1 LAEAQARANYYS
13 GVDKESHALG
23 AVCETG
29 DEADKEID
37 AYDQEWQQPFEHALN
52 IGTPITRAFASDLT
66 FPTTEKASVT
76 VAPRKNSV
84 LRKLQIEWN
93 DLVPIA
99 RARRLRARNHIPLR
113 EVALFPNGS
122 REKVSHRRALV
133 EWLRR
138 ELGQTNGTK
147 APPE

>member
-1 LAEAQARANYYS
+1 M
-13 GVDKESHALG
+13 
-23 AVCETG
+23 
-29 DEADKEID
+29 
-37 AYDQEWQQPFEHALN
+37 
-52 IGTPITRAFASDLT
+52 AS
-66 FPTTEKASVT
+66 
-76 VAPRKNSV
+76 RKNSV

-99 RARRLRARNHIPLR
+99 RARGLRARNHIPLR

-122 REKVSHRRALV
+122 HEKVSHRRALV

-138 ELGQTNGTK
+138 ELGQTDGTE